1 MDPTVDLGASV
12 PSPDLI
18 AAWLILGD
26 LPTERVPFWAAHWL
40 AAGYGGEA
48 LTELA
53 GLSGRDPA
61 SVRDLVEA
69 ALLECGP
76 LYIDVGAAERACRR
90 AAAMTAFT
98 AAARLMADGLATERW
113 LVGKVYEIAEPW
125 FDESVTSLP
134 LGSLYLLEEEW
145 DADWGRATEQLRSL
159 VRRACREQLEAAFEA
174 APSR

>member
-1 MDPTVDLGASV
+1 
-12 PSPDLI
+12 
-18 AAWLILGD
+18 
-26 LPTERVPFWAAHWL
+26 
-40 AAGYGGEA
+40 
-48 LTELA
+48 
-53 GLSGRDPA
+53 
-61 SVRDLVEA
+61 
-69 ALLECGP
+69 
-76 LYIDVGAAERACRR
+76 
-90 AAAMTAFT
+90 MTAFT